1 MQKNILTNRINIL
14 HLSDTH
20 GLHRQL
26 PQLPDADVI
35 VHSGDFTMA
44 GTKQEEIHFNNGVC
58 VLPYRHK
65 IFIAGNH
72 DDCLYGAELSG
83 LDDNCHYL
91 CNSGI
96 NIEDIKFYGVPMF
109 IDDDM
114 TGKYKEYLSVIP
126 NDTDVLI
133 THQPP
138 LCVLDYDGHRHYG
151 SPELFEKI
159 QIVRPKL
166 HLFGH
171 IHATFGTSLSNGTI
185 FSNAALVDEQYYFVQ
200 ERITV
205 LPILKL

>member
-35 VHSGDFTMA
+35 VHSGDFTLA
-44 GTKQEEIHFNNGVC
+44 GTEQEVFDFTNWFC
-58 VLPYRHK
+58 DLPYRHK

-96 NIEDIKFYGVPMF
+96 NIEGIKFYGVPMF
-109 IDDDM
+109 MEDDM
-114 TGKYKEYLSVIP
+114 TRKYKEYLSGIP
-126 NDTDVLI
+126 NDTDVLV

-138 LCVLDYDGHRHYG
+138 AGILDYDGHRHYG
-151 SPELFEKI
+151 SLELFEKI
-159 QIVRPKL
+159 QIVCPRL

-171 IHATFGTSLSNGTI
+171 IHSAFGTSLSNGTI
-185 FSNAALVDEQYYFVQ
+185 FSNAALVDELYYFVQ
-200 ERITV
+200 ERIAV
-205 LPILKL
+205 LPILRL

>member
-44 GTKQEEIHFNNGVC
+44 GTEQEVFDFTNWFC
-58 VLPYRHK
+58 DLPYRHK
-65 IFIAGNH
+65 IFIARNH

>member
-44 GTKQEEIHFNNGVC
+44 GTEQEVFDFTNWFC
-58 VLPYRHK
+58 DLPYRHK

-96 NIEDIKFYGVPMF
+96 NIEGIKFYGVPMF
-109 IDDDM
+109 MEDDM
-114 TGKYKEYLSVIP
+114 TRKYKEYLSGIP
-126 NDTDVLI
+126 DDTDVLV

-138 LCVLDYDGHRHYG
+138 AGILDYDGHRHYG
-151 SPELFEKI
+151 SLELFEKI
-159 QIVRPKL
+159 QIVCPRL

-171 IHATFGTSLSNGTI
+171 IHSAFGTSLSNGTI
-185 FSNAALVDEQYYFVQ
+185 FSNAALVDELYYFVQ
-200 ERITV
+200 ERIAV
-205 LPILKL
+205 LPILRL

>member
-1 MQKNILTNRINIL
+1 MTAMRIKNLSIL

-20 GLHRQL
+20 SQHRQL
-26 PQLPDADVI
+26 TKLPDADVI

-44 GTKQEEIHFNNGVC
+44 GTEREVFDFINWFC
-58 VLPYRHK
+58 DLPYRHK

-96 NIEDIKFYGVPMF
+96 NIEGLKFYGVPMF
-109 IDDDM
+109 MEDDM
-114 TGKYKEYLSVIP
+114 TRKYKEYLSGIP
-126 NDTDVLI
+126 NDTDVLV

-138 LCVLDYDGHRHYG
+138 AGILDYDGHRHYG
-151 SPELFEKI
+151 SLELFEKI
-159 QIVRPKL
+159 QIVCPRL

-171 IHATFGTSLSNGTI
+171 IHSAFRTSLSNGTI
-185 FSNAALVDEQYYFVQ
+185 FSNAALVDELYYFVQ
-200 ERITV
+200 ERIAV
-205 LPILKL
+205 LPILRF

>member
-44 GTKQEEIHFNNGVC
+44 GTEQEVFDFTNWFC
-58 VLPYRHK
+58 DLPYRHK

-96 NIEDIKFYGVPMF
+96 NIEGIKFYGVPMF
-109 IDDDM
+109 MEDDM
-114 TGKYKEYLSVIP
+114 TRKYKEYLSGIP
-126 NDTDVLI
+126 NDTDVLV

-138 LCVLDYDGHRHYG
+138 AGILDYDGHRHYG
-151 SPELFEKI
+151 SLELFEKI
-159 QIVRPKL
+159 QIVCPRL

-171 IHATFGTSLSNGTI
+171 IHSAFGTSLSNGTI
-185 FSNAALVDEQYYFVQ
+185 FSNAALVDELYYFVQ
-200 ERITV
+200 ERIAV
-205 LPILKL
+205 LPILRL

>member
-1 MQKNILTNRINIL
+1 MTAMRIKNLSIL

-20 GLHRQL
+20 SQHRQL
-26 PQLPDADVI
+26 TKLPDADVI

-44 GTKQEEIHFNNGVC
+44 GTEREVFDFINWFC
-58 VLPYRHK
+58 DLPYRHK

-96 NIEDIKFYGVPMF
+96 NIEGIKFYCVPMF
-109 IDDDM
+109 MEDDM
-114 TGKYKEYLSVIP
+114 TRKYKEYLSGIP
-126 NDTDVLI
+126 NDTDVLV

-138 LCVLDYDGHRHYG
+138 AGILDYDGHRHYG
-151 SPELFEKI
+151 SLELFEKI
-159 QIVRPKL
+159 QIVCPRL

-171 IHATFGTSLSNGTI
+171 IHSAFGTSLSNGTI
-185 FSNAALVDEQYYFVQ
+185 FSNAALVDELYYFVQ
-200 ERITV
+200 ERIAV
-205 LPILKL
+205 LPILRL

>member
-1 MQKNILTNRINIL
+1 MISIL

-44 GTKQEEIHFNNGVC
+44 GTKQEVFDFVNWFC
-58 VLPYRHK
+58 DLPYHHK
-65 IFIAGNH
+65 ILIAGNH

-96 NIEDIKFYGVPMF
+96 NIEDRKFYGVPMF
-109 IDDDM
+109 MEDDM
-114 TGKYKEYLSVIP
+114 IGKYKEYLSDIL
-126 NDTDVLI
+126 NDTDIVI

-138 LCVLDYDGHRHYG
+138 LCVLDYDGYRHYG

-159 QIVRPKL
+159 HIVCPKL

-171 IHATFGTSLSNGTI
+171 IHTAFGTSLSNGTI
-185 FSNAALVDEQYYFVQ
+185 FSNAALVDEQYHLVQ
-200 ERITV
+200 GRIAA
-205 LPILKL
+205 LPIFRL